1 MRAAVVIG
9 LIGVML
15 AQAWIR
21 TAWVLDYQWRR
32 SVYLKACEN
41 KARPQLRCDGK
52 CYLLKQIKKSES
64 AGDAYPPLPEAF
76 RQIKEITLFSESL
89 PMWEVGALRVE
100 KQLVEWLYRF
110 LLPLSQ
116 GRDVFHPPEK
126 G

>member
-1 MRAAVVIG
+1 
-9 LIGVML
+9 ML

-41 KARPQLRCDGK
+41 KVRPQLRCDGK

-64 AGDAYPPLPEAF
+64 ADDTYPPLPEAF
-76 RQIKEITLFSESL
+76 RQIKEITLFTESL
-89 PMWEVGALRVE
+89 PMWEVSALRVE

-110 LLPLSQ
+110 LLPMSQ
-116 GRDVFHPPEK
+116 GQGVFHPPEK

>member
-1 MRAAVVIG
+1 MRVVVIIG

-15 AQAWIR
+15 AQAWVR

-32 SVYLKACEN
+32 AVYLKACEN

-76 RQIKEITLFSESL
+76 RQVKEITLFAESL
-89 PMWEVGALRVE
+89 PVWEFSALRAE
-100 KQLVEWLYRF
+100 KQLMEWPYRF
-110 LLPLSQ
+110 SMPMWQ
-116 GRDVFHPPEK
+116 GRGVFHPPEK
-126 G
+126 S